1 MPGYAGSVS
10 ATLERLRPDIFMS
23 HFLRDI
29 LRQPDELQRTLDHL
43 LGAGRGALGAAVAAA
58 RAARHVYLT
67 GIGGSWDAG
76 LNVSASFQL
85 GARPA
90 ELVCAAGFG
99 RFHAVAAG
107 GLLGWGSCGRRRAGS
122 GACT

>member
-1 MPGYAGSVS
+1 MAGYAGSVS

-67 GIGGSWDAG
+67 GIGGSWHAG
-76 LNVSASFQL
+76 LDVSALFQL
-85 GARPA
+85 WAAPVYLGCAA
-90 ELVCAAGFG
+90 ELVELRPLPAG
-99 RFHAVAAG
+99 
-107 GLLGWGSCGRRRAGS
+107 L
-122 GACT
+122 